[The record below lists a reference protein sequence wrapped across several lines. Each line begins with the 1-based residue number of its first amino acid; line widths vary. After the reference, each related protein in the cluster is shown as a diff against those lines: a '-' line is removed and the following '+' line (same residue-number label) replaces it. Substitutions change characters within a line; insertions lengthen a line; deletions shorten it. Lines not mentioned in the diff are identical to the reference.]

1 MSLSGR
7 NDGKR
12 DNVDISSL
20 LAGYHDNLAHMTRN
34 EAIVS
39 AIDRAIDSGT
49 LGQGARLP
57 TVRALSEALD
67 VSPSTVVA
75 AYSQLLLRG
84 RISGTVGR
92 GTYVSASAPLQSN
105 GEQEAEQSAWAS
117 VSPQA
122 RPPWRRRTVLTSAN
136 RLQTMYP
143 DALDCSRGKPDT
155 SLILTELVRRAQRA
169 AAVDTDAEGLQ
180 YAGPV
185 AIPSLSELLA
195 PRLVADNI
203 PVSNASMVAGTSAQQ
218 LMVMS
223 LSIAA
228 RLMPDRRHLVA
239 VEEPGY
245 QTVFDAF
252 EYMGFRLV
260 GMRLDEH
267 GVIPESL
274 DEALAAGAIA
284 ALFTPRAQNPA
295 GVSWTPERR
304 AALAEVLKKH
314 PHAIAIEDDQFADI
328 ALTRPGSLLEGPAA
342 HRTVYIRTFA
352 KSIAPDLRTAVAVVR
367 PRLAAMLGEA
377 KSLMDGWTSLHSQNT
392 LVHVLE
398 DTELEQA
405 LSQSRE
411 SYRARRD
418 TIMAVLSARLAGTG
432 TRLSGT
438 DGLNIWIR
446 LPFGVAATD
455 VVDNAASAGV
465 LLVSGEPF
473 YIRPGHNDVIR
484 MSISGIADHEAE
496 RAASLVADAILAG
509 NERQPISIPL

>member
-75 AYSQLLLRG
+75 AYSQLRLRG

-92 GTYVSASAPLQSN
+92 GTYVSASAALQSD
-105 GEQEAEQSAWAS
+105 GGQEAEQSAWAS

-155 SLILTELVRRAQRA
+155 SLILTELVRRAQQA

>member
-1 MSLSGR
+1 M
-7 NDGKR
+7 
-12 DNVDISSL
+12 DISSL
-20 LAGYHDNLAHMTRN
+20 LAGYQDSLAHMTRN

-39 AIDRAIDSGT
+39 AIERAIEGGLLS
-49 LGQGARLP
+49 QGSRLP
-57 TVRALSEALD
+57 TVRALSQALD
-67 VSPSTVVA
+67 VSPSTVVS
-75 AYSQLLLRG
+75 AYGQLRLRG

-92 GTYVSASAPLQSN
+92 GTYVSGLPALQT
-105 GEQEAEQSAWAS
+105 EPQENHEMSGWAS
-117 VSPQA
+117 ISPQS
-122 RPPWRRRTVLTSAN
+122 RPPWRRRTLLTSAN
-136 RLQTMYP
+136 RLRSMHP

-155 SLILTELVRRAQRA
+155 TLILTDIVRRAQQA
-169 AAVDTDAEGLQ
+169 ASMDTDADALQ
-180 YAGPV
+180 YAGPM
-185 AIPSLSELLA
+185 AIPELNELLT
-195 PRLVADNI
+195 PRLMADNI
-203 PVSNASMVAGTSAQQ
+203 PVSNATMVAGTSAQQ

-260 GMRLDEH
+260 GMQIDEQ

-274 DEALAAGAIA
+274 DQALEAGAIA
-284 ALFTPRAQNPA
+284 ALFTPRALNPA

-304 AALAEVLKKH
+304 AALAEVMQNY

-328 ALTRPGSLLEGPAA
+328 ALTQPGSLLNGPAA
-342 HRTVYIRTFA
+342 NRTIYIRTFA
-352 KSIAPDLRTAVAVVR
+352 KSIAPDLRTAVALLR

-392 LVHVLE
+392 LAHVLR
-398 DTELEQA
+398 DPELDKA
-405 LSQSRE
+405 LSRSRN

-418 TIMAVLSARLAGTG
+418 TIMAVLEKRLAGTG
-432 TRLSGT
+432 TWLSGT

-446 LPFGVAATD
+446 LPFGGATD

-484 MSISGIADHEAE
+484 MSISGIAEHEAE
-496 RAASLVADAILAG
+496 HAANLVADAILAS
-509 NERQPISIPL
+509 NYRMPISIPL

>member
-1 MSLSGR
+1 MTEKR
-7 NDGKR
+7 N
-12 DNVDISSL
+12 NLDISSI
-20 LAGYHDNLAHMTRN
+20 LAGYQESLAHMTRN

-39 AIDRAIDSGT
+39 AVDRAIDSGA
-49 LGQGARLP
+49 LAKGARLP
-57 TVRALSEALD
+57 TVRALSEALE

-75 AYSQLLLRG
+75 AYSHLRLRG

-92 GTYVSASAPLQSN
+92 GTYVSDSAADRT
-105 GEQEAEQSAWAS
+105 ETDHATEQSAWDN
-117 VSPQA
+117 VSTQA

-136 RLQTMYP
+136 RLHTMYP
-143 DALDCSRGKPDT
+143 NALDCSRGKPDT
-155 SLILTELVRRAQRA
+155 SLILTDIVRRAQQS
-169 AAVDTDAEGLQ
+169 AAVDTHADGLQ

-185 AIPSLSELLA
+185 AIPALSELLL
-195 PRLVADNI
+195 PRLIADNI
-203 PVSNASMVAGTSAQQ
+203 PVSNASMIAGTSAQQ

-274 DEALAAGAIA
+274 DEALEAGAIA
-284 ALFTPRAQNPA
+284 ALFTPRALNPA

-304 AALAEVLKKH
+304 AALAQVMRKH
-314 PHAIAIEDDQFADI
+314 PHTIAIEDDQFADI
-328 ALTRPGSLLEGPAA
+328 ALSRPGSLLDGPAA

-352 KSIAPDLRTAVAVVR
+352 KSIAPDIRTAVALVR

-377 KSLMDGWTSLHSQNT
+377 KSLMDGWTAVHSQNT
-392 LVHVLE
+392 LVHVLK
-398 DTELEQA
+398 DPELEPA
-405 LSQSRE
+405 LSRARQS
-411 SYRARRD
+411 YMARRD
-418 TIMAVLSARLAGTG
+418 AIMAVLEARLAGTG

-446 LPFGVAATD
+446 LPLGVAATD

-496 RAASLVADAILAG
+496 RAATLVADAVLAG
-509 NERQPISIPL
+509 SDRQPISIPL

>member
-1 MSLSGR
+1 MTK
-7 NDGKR
+7 D
-12 DNVDISSL
+12 DQVDISSL
-20 LAGYHDNLAHMTRN
+20 LAGYHDCLAHMTRN
-34 EAIVS
+34 EAIVT
-39 AIDRAIDSGT
+39 AIERAIEGGV
-49 LGQGARLP
+49 LGQGSRLP
-57 TVRALSEALD
+57 TVRALSQALD
-67 VSPSTVVA
+67 VSPSTVVS
-75 AYSQLLLRG
+75 AYGQLRLRG

-92 GTYVSASAPLQSN
+92 GTYVSAVTALQVEPQADPELS
-105 GEQEAEQSAWAS
+105 GWAT
-117 VSPQA
+117 VSPQS

-136 RLQTMYP
+136 RLRSMHP
-143 DALDCSRGKPDT
+143 GALDCSRGKPDT
-155 SLILTELVRRAQRA
+155 TLILTDIVRRAQHA
-169 AAVDTDAEGLQ
+169 ASVDTDADALQ

-185 AIPSLSELLA
+185 AIPELTELLI
-195 PRLVADNI
+195 PRLMADNI
-203 PVSNASMVAGTSAQQ
+203 PVSNVGMVAGTSAQQ

-228 RLMPDRRHLVA
+228 RLMPDRRPLVA

-260 GMRLDEH
+260 GMRIDEQ
-267 GVIPESL
+267 GVIPDSL
-274 DEALAAGAIA
+274 DQALEAGAIA
-284 ALFTPRAQNPA
+284 ALFTPRALNPA

-304 AALAEVLKKH
+304 AALAEVMRNH

-392 LVHVLE
+392 LVHVLRDE
-398 DTELEQA
+398 ELDKA
-405 LSQSRE
+405 LERSRIA
-411 SYRARRD
+411 YQVRRNR
-418 TIMAVLSARLAGTG
+418 IMAVLETRLAGTG
-432 TRLSGT
+432 TRLSGM

-446 LPFGVAATD
+446 LPFGMAATD

-496 RAASLVADAILAG
+496 HAASLVGDAILAS
-509 NERQPISIPL
+509 NYRVPISIPL